1 MIGQTVSHYS
11 ILDKLGG
18 GGMGVVYK
26 AEDTTLGRFVALKFL
41 PEELAKDRQA
51 LERFQREARA
61 ASALNHPN
69 ICTIHEIGQQ
79 DGRAYIVME
88 LLEGHTLKQ
97 AIAGK
102 PLEIEKLLELGIE
115 IADALDAAHAKGII
129 HRDIKPANLFVTQR
143 DHAKILDFGLAKLA
157 PQQQMAAGVARVSEP
172 PTLSADEPEHLTS
185 PGAALGTVAYMSPEQ
200 VRGEDLDARTDLFSF
215 GSVLYEMAT
224 GRQAF
229 PGNTSGVVSHAILE
243 RAPTS
248 VTRVNPDAPPELER
262 ILGKA
267 LEKDR
272 KLRYQS
278 ASDLRADL
286 HRLKRDTDSA
296 RVAALSGVVHAAG
309 ARPWW
314 RRKAVLGAGSL
325 VLAALLAL
333 GTWFAVFRG
342 RGEAIDSLAV
352 LPFVNASTDP
362 NSEYLSDGISESII
376 NNLSQL
382 SNLRVMARTTV
393 FRYKGKE
400 IDPQKIGHD
409 LNVRAMVTGRVQQHG
424 DNLIIQAELVDVE
437 KGSQLWGGQFNR
449 KLADVIGIQEEIS
462 KEISEKLRLKL
473 SGDEKQRLTK
483 RQTEN
488 AEAYQLYLK
497 GLFFQSKQTPAN
509 LQKSV
514 EFFEQAINLDPAYAQ
529 AYAGLSDTYIYLGIT
544 GILPSAE
551 SFPKAKTTAMKALEL
566 DETLA
571 DAYAALGQVS
581 KQYEWDWAKA
591 ETMYKRAL
599 ELNPN
604 SWLAHVWY
612 AGLLSTIGRFD
623 EAIKLDMR
631 ARELDPISVN
641 SSTFLGR
648 DLYRARRY
656 DDAIR
661 ACQEGLEL
669 DPDDVLAL
677 WFQARA
683 EVANHQFPDAIMK
696 LEKAVRLS
704 DGSIYRALLANAY
717 ASAGQRGKALDILE
731 QIKALSKQRYVSPID
746 MAVIYTGL
754 GDRDS
759 AFEWLEKAYQ
769 ERAARIQEVSE
780 PLFDSLRSDPRF
792 PGLMRRIGLPQ

>member
-1 MIGQTVSHYS
+1 
-11 ILDKLGG
+11 LLG
-18 GGMGVVYK
+18 
-26 AEDTTLGRFVALKFL
+26 
-41 PEELAKDRQA
+41 
-51 LERFQREARA
+51 
-61 ASALNHPN
+61 
-69 ICTIHEIGQQ
+69 
-79 DGRAYIVME
+79 
-88 LLEGHTLKQ
+88 
-97 AIAGK
+97 
-102 PLEIEKLLELGIE
+102 
-115 IADALDAAHAKGII
+115 
-129 HRDIKPANLFVTQR
+129 
-143 DHAKILDFGLAKLA
+143 
-157 PQQQMAAGVARVSEP
+157 
-172 PTLSADEPEHLTS
+172 
-185 PGAALGTVAYMSPEQ
+185 
-200 VRGEDLDARTDLFSF
+200 
-215 GSVLYEMAT
+215 
-224 GRQAF
+224 
-229 PGNTSGVVSHAILE
+229 
-243 RAPTS
+243 
-248 VTRVNPDAPPELER
+248 
-262 ILGKA
+262 
-267 LEKDR
+267 
-272 KLRYQS
+272 
-278 ASDLRADL
+278 
-286 HRLKRDTDSA
+286 
-296 RVAALSGVVHAAG
+296 
-309 ARPWW
+309 
-314 RRKAVLGAGSL
+314 
-325 VLAALLAL
+325 L
-333 GTWFAVFRG
+333 GTWFTVFRA

-352 LPFVNASTDP
+352 LPFINASADP

-382 SNLRVMARTTV
+382 SNLRVLARTTV

-400 IDPQKIGHD
+400 TDPQKIGRD
-409 LNVRAMVTGRVQQHG
+409 LNVRAMVTGRVQQRG
-424 DNLIIQAELVDVE
+424 DNLIIQAELVDVQN
-437 KGSQLWGGQFNR
+437 GSQLWGGQFNR

-473 SGDEKQRLTK
+473 NGEEKQRLTK
-483 RQTEN
+483 HYTEN
-488 AEAYQLYLK
+488 GEAYQLYLK
-497 GLFFQSKQTPAN
+497 GLFFQNKQTPAN

-529 AYAGLSDTYIYLGIT
+529 AYAGLSDTYIYLGVI

-571 DAYAALGQVS
+571 DAYAALGQAS

-599 ELNPN
+599 ELNSN

-631 ARELDPISVN
+631 ARELDPVSVN

-683 EVANHQFPDAIMK
+683 EVANHQFPDAIGK

>member
-1 MIGQTVSHYS
+1 MIGQTISHYHVVE
-11 ILDKLGG
+11 KLGG

-41 PEELAKDRQA
+41 PEELAKDGQA

-172 PTLSADEPEHLTS
+172 PTLSAGEPEHLTS

-352 LPFVNASTDP
+352 LPFVNTSNDP

-393 FRYKGKE
+393 FRYKGKQ

-449 KLADVIGIQEEIS
+449 KLADVIGIQEDIS
-462 KEISEKLRLKL
+462 KEISERLRLKL
-473 SGDEKQRLTK
+473 TGEERQRLTK
-483 RQTEN
+483 RYTEN
-488 AEAYQLYLK
+488 PEAYQLYLK
-497 GLFFQSKQTPAN
+497 GLYYDYKSTPEATLKAREYFQ
-509 LQKSV
+509 
-514 EFFEQAINLDPAYAQ
+514 QAIDRDPGYAQ
-529 AYAGLSDTYIYLGIT
+529 AYAGLAETYVYLSG
-544 GILPSAE
+544 LPPQEAM
-551 SFPKAKTTAMKALEL
+551 PKAKAAARKALEA
-566 DETLA
+566 DGSLA
-571 DAYAALGQVS
+571 EAHVAMGLVS
-581 KQYEWDWAKA
+581 IGYDGDWAA
-591 ETMYKRAL
+591 GGQHFERAVALNPASPSAHFEYANYLSDLGRSDEALRERKRAL
-599 ELNPN
+599 DLDPVSPLFNSGLAVELYM
-604 SWLAHVWY
+604 AR
-612 AGLLSTIGRFD
+612 RFD
-623 EAIKLDMR
+623 EAIDQERKTLDIDASFPHAHLWLGR
-631 ARELDPISVN
+631 AYVAKGMFREAQAEFEKVPDYRGKVFLAYLYGRSGNRREALKALNARSNQTSVSPYPVAIIYLGLGEKDQAFAWLERAYEERSFRSLINLKVDPIW
-641 SSTFLGR
+641 
-648 DLYRARRY
+648 
-656 DDAIR
+656 
-661 ACQEGLEL
+661 
-669 DPDDVLAL
+669 DP
-677 WFQARA
+677 
-683 EVANHQFPDAIMK
+683 
-696 LEKAVRLS
+696 
-704 DGSIYRALLANAY
+704 
-717 ASAGQRGKALDILE
+717 
-731 QIKALSKQRYVSPID
+731 
-746 MAVIYTGL
+746 
-754 GDRDS
+754 
-759 AFEWLEKAYQ
+759 
-769 ERAARIQEVSE
+769 
-780 PLFDSLRSDPRF
+780 LRSDPRF
-792 PGLMRRIGLPQ
+792 ADLLRRIGLPQ

>member
-1 MIGQTVSHYS
+1 
-11 ILDKLGG
+11 
-18 GGMGVVYK
+18 
-26 AEDTTLGRFVALKFL
+26 
-41 PEELAKDRQA
+41 
-51 LERFQREARA
+51 
-61 ASALNHPN
+61 
-69 ICTIHEIGQQ
+69 
-79 DGRAYIVME
+79 
-88 LLEGHTLKQ
+88 
-97 AIAGK
+97 
-102 PLEIEKLLELGIE
+102 
-115 IADALDAAHAKGII
+115 
-129 HRDIKPANLFVTQR
+129 
-143 DHAKILDFGLAKLA
+143 
-157 PQQQMAAGVARVSEP
+157 VAR
-172 PTLSADEPEHLTS
+172 L
-185 PGAALGTVAYMSPEQ
+185 
-200 VRGEDLDARTDLFSF
+200 
-215 GSVLYEMAT
+215 
-224 GRQAF
+224 
-229 PGNTSGVVSHAILE
+229 
-243 RAPTS
+243 
-248 VTRVNPDAPPELER
+248 NPDAPPELER
-262 ILGKA
+262 IVNKS

-272 KLRYQS
+272 RLRYQN

-296 RVAALSGVVHAAG
+296 RVAALSGVVPAAG

-325 VLAALLAL
+325 ILAALLAL
-333 GTWFAVFRG
+333 GTWFTVFRA

-352 LPFVNASTDP
+352 LPFANASADP

-400 IDPQKIGHD
+400 TDPQKIGRD
-409 LNVRAMVTGRVQQHG
+409 LNVRAMVTGRVQQRG
-424 DNLIIQAELVDVE
+424 DNLIIQAELVDVQN
-437 KGSQLWGGQFNR
+437 GSQLWGGQFNR
-449 KLADVIGIQEEIS
+449 KLADVIGIQEQIS

-473 SGDEKQRLTK
+473 TGEEKQRLTK
-483 RQTEN
+483 HYTEN

-497 GLFFQSKQTPAN
+497 GLFFQNKQTPAN

-529 AYAGLSDTYIYLGIT
+529 AYAGLSDTYIYLGVI

-571 DAYAALGQVS
+571 DAYAALGQAS

-683 EVANHQFPDAIMK
+683 EVANHQFPDAIGK